1 MNTLSRDELKRLAEE
16 QAGLCVSIFMPAHRV
31 GPETQQDPIR
41 FRNLL
46 RDAEE
51 RLIAEGLRVPDA
63 RKLLTPAQKLLA
75 DGFFWRHLSDG
86 LAIFL
91 SPNVFRYYRLPLA
104 FQERLVIAPRFY
116 VKPLLPLLCDD
127 GRFYI
132 LALSQNAIRLLQGTH
147 FSVSEVR
154 LEHVPANLA
163 EALRDEMPEKELQFR
178 SGAPVGAGQ
187 WSTIF
192 YGGGDVSR
200 ETKDGILRYCH
211 QIDQGL
217 RELIKERPVPLV
229 LAGVDYLL
237 HIYREASRYP
247 YLIEAEIIGNP
258 DRLSP
263 EDLHARAWEIVQPYF
278 QKQSAG
284 AAARFRQLAGS
295 QRASTY
301 IRTVIPEAN
310 RGRVET
316 LFVAAG
322 SELWGT
328 FDPQTSRVAVHPT
341 MQIGDEDL
349 VNLAAT
355 RTLLTGGA
363 VYCVAP
369 ESMPADAPLAAVF
382 RY

>member
-1 MNTLSRDELKRLAEE
+1 MNTLSRDELKMLVAE
-16 QAGLCVSIFMPAHRV
+16 QGGLCISIFMPAHGA
-31 GPETQQDPIR
+31 GPETQQAPIR

-51 RLIAEGLRVPDA
+51 RLAAEGLRLPDA
-63 RKLLTPAQKLLA
+63 KKLLTPAQELLA

-86 LAIFL
+86 LAMFL
-91 SPNVFRYYRLPLA
+91 SPNTFRHYRLPLT

-132 LALSQNAIRLLQGTH
+132 LALSQHAIRLLQGTH
-147 FSVSEVR
+147 FSVSEVS

-163 EALRDEMPEKELQFR
+163 EALREEAPEKELQFR
-178 SGAPVGAGQ
+178 SGVPVGAGK
-187 WSTIF
+187 WGAIF

-200 ETKDGILRYCH
+200 EMKDGLLRYCH

-217 RELIKERPVPLV
+217 HELIKERPVPLV

-237 HIYREASRYP
+237 HIYREVSRYP
-247 YLIEAEIIGNP
+247 YLLEAEISGNP
-258 DRLSP
+258 DRLNP
-263 EDLHARAWEIVQPYF
+263 EDLHARAWAIVQPHF
-278 QKQSAG
+278 QTQQAR

-295 QRASTY
+295 KRASTH
-301 IRTVIPEAN
+301 IRMVIPEAH

-341 MQIGDEDL
+341 REAGDEDL

-355 RTLLTGGA
+355 QTLLAGGT

-369 ESMPADAPLAAVF
+369 DRMPADAPLAAVF

>member
-1 MNTLSRDELKRLAEE
+1 MNTLSRDELKMLVAE
-16 QAGLCVSIFMPAHRV
+16 QGGLCVSIFMPAHGA
-31 GPETQQDPIR
+31 GPETQQAPIR

-51 RLIAEGLRVPDA
+51 RLVAEGLRLPDA
-63 RKLLTPAQKLLA
+63 KKLLTPAQELLS

-86 LAIFL
+86 LAMFL
-91 SPNVFRYYRLPLA
+91 SPNVFRHYRLPLT
-104 FQERLVIAPRFY
+104 FQERLVLAPRFY
-116 VKPLLPLLCDD
+116 VRPLLPLLCDD

-147 FSVSEVR
+147 FSVSEMS
-154 LEHVPANLA
+154 LEHIPANLA
-163 EALRDEMPEKELQFR
+163 EALRDEAPEKELQFR
-178 SGAPVGAGQ
+178 SGAPVGAGK
-187 WSTIF
+187 WGAIF
-192 YGGGDVSR
+192 YGGSDVSR
-200 ETKDGILRYCH
+200 EMKDGLLRYCH

-217 RELIKERPVPLV
+217 HELIQERPVPLV

-237 HIYREASRYP
+237 HIYREVSRYP
-247 YLIEAEIIGNP
+247 HLMEAEIIGNP
-258 DRLSP
+258 DRLNP
-263 EDLHARAWEIVQPYF
+263 DDLHARAWDIVQPHF
-278 QKQSAG
+278 QTQQAR

-295 QRASTY
+295 KRASTH

-316 LFVAAG
+316 LFVAAE

-328 FDPQTSRVAVHPT
+328 FDLQTSRVAVHPT
-341 MQIGDEDL
+341 REAGDEDL

-355 RTLLTGGA
+355 QTLLAGGT

-369 ESMPADAPLAAVF
+369 DRMPADAPLAAVF